1 MLTAEGSRP
10 PGPGW
15 STITSIV
22 DNTVPRFTTTFDVW
36 TSFSKA
42 NVSFL
47 VGVPTARG
55 KLTTMTPVYALG
67 SPVKSESLVTYP
79 DINITFTTVTGAT
92 PDCNFTDVATAVV
105 QTDCGRCTLNGGT
118 VELYYWL
125 DQATHLND
133 PPINTESMSSPLRS
147 TVLNGTTL
155 YSPSVYISFQTAF
168 ATNSCRRVGQAH
180 TGTMLALRPEDVS
193 TQVHVGG
200 PVYQSGANRYGA
212 MNYAD
217 LTGLPPAKVYES
229 QPSCIMFGCAT
240 IYPSSYFPTLV
251 IPPQMRAL
259 DSAWRDCDV
268 GLDGLYDPPVALT
281 PQTVMATPT
290 LPSAIV
296 ISATAAAPQSTPI
309 VHAPDTTQLDLP
321 TNSVS
326 KTSSADDSTSTTS
339 SMAEEPIN
347 APQSFTSYT
356 IAESVSAMSTKSLPL
371 SASAYPAADS
381 IAGTIISLLSSSAP
395 PQLDPMTSATSG
407 ATSLPALR
415 PSIVDDGS
423 TSSAAAPGEVSSRTR
438 GLGSWDPAATV
449 TPPMLHSTEP
459 PTVAT
464 GLGLLSVV
472 MSAVHI
478 SITEV
483 VGTPSS
489 SDPEASLDAL
499 VPDAVEPVT
508 PAVVLVLT
516 ITATISTPTRTA
528 ADPSFPPDGGIGIAA
543 GGDATSLSS
552 AMSLTAAE
560 TPFPATPS
568 ASARCTGP
576 IDPDGGLSGCS
587 YTGNPTRSTQ
597 DPSSSITR
605 GSSAAE
611 TSMTSVIL
619 PIVTSESTIA
629 ESSNETSNSVQLPV
643 VTTAESPTSLTDGML
658 TGSRGSPSSARST
671 SGCACNDGVWAATKA
686 EMILTAY
693 ATLLLLPIVM
703 RT

>member
-1 MLTAEGSRP
+1 MLRGLIDLYCVASCFGLIAIGIAHPTVSTLSIDNSPQAIASSTPVRHQAAREAYQLTASSNDTAPDFRSGSNSSKPIPNLAYSACVHPGSPLNGQVPCVAYCRANDTECFRAASAEAKTCSPLWQDYMLTAEGSRA

-92 PDCNFTDVATAVV
+92 PDCKFTDVATAVV

-229 QPSCIMFGCAT
+229 QPSCVMFGCAT

-268 GLDGLYDPPVALT
+268 GLDGL
-281 PQTVMATPT
+281 
-290 LPSAIV
+290 
-296 ISATAAAPQSTPI
+296 
-309 VHAPDTTQLDLP
+309 
-321 TNSVS
+321 
-326 KTSSADDSTSTTS
+326 
-339 SMAEEPIN
+339 
-347 APQSFTSYT
+347 
-356 IAESVSAMSTKSLPL
+356 
-371 SASAYPAADS
+371 
-381 IAGTIISLLSSSAP
+381 
-395 PQLDPMTSATSG
+395 
-407 ATSLPALR
+407 
-415 PSIVDDGS
+415 
-423 TSSAAAPGEVSSRTR
+423 
-438 GLGSWDPAATV
+438 
-449 TPPMLHSTEP
+449 
-459 PTVAT
+459 
-464 GLGLLSVV
+464 
-472 MSAVHI
+472 
-478 SITEV
+478 
-483 VGTPSS
+483 
-489 SDPEASLDAL
+489 
-499 VPDAVEPVT
+499 
-508 PAVVLVLT
+508 
-516 ITATISTPTRTA
+516 
-528 ADPSFPPDGGIGIAA
+528 
-543 GGDATSLSS
+543 
-552 AMSLTAAE
+552 
-560 TPFPATPS
+560 
-568 ASARCTGP
+568 
-576 IDPDGGLSGCS
+576 
-587 YTGNPTRSTQ
+587 
-597 DPSSSITR
+597 
-605 GSSAAE
+605 
-611 TSMTSVIL
+611 
-619 PIVTSESTIA
+619 
-629 ESSNETSNSVQLPV
+629 
-643 VTTAESPTSLTDGML
+643 
-658 TGSRGSPSSARST
+658 
-671 SGCACNDGVWAATKA
+671 
-686 EMILTAY
+686 
-693 ATLLLLPIVM
+693 
-703 RT
+703 